1 MGLTDEQVADDTSR
15 EVSNFTI
22 GFLRFAT
29 DKLGA
34 NAESAGSGT
43 LVKVGSIFGVL
54 TAAHVISEL
63 TRHSSVG
70 IVVFG
75 GEGKLQKQEIDM
87 KETEA
92 VIFYKPENKER
103 GPDIAFLRL
112 PEVNASNLRATHLFL
127 DLEELRA
134 RSDSDPPFLDW
145 MVGVVGEW
153 TTELEPITPPGGLT
167 SPLRRKRFQA
177 LLGVGK
183 SVGHR
188 TENGFDLFDFA
199 PNVPRPPSTYGGVSG
214 GAIWHLY
221 IEQLGENDY
230 AVRGKRFIGVPFYEL
245 YDDKNALYLVCHG
258 PQSYGQL
265 SDAILSKWAS

>member
-145 MVGVVGEW
+145 MVGRCWRVDYR
-153 TTELEPITPPGGLT
+153 TRTNNPPGRIDIPLT
-167 SPLRRKRFQA
+167 SKAIPGAFGRWKVGGPSNREWFRPL
-177 LLGVGK
+177 
-183 SVGHR
+183 
-188 TENGFDLFDFA
+188 
-199 PNVPRPPSTYGGVSG
+199 
-214 GAIWHLY
+214 
-221 IEQLGENDY
+221 
-230 AVRGKRFIGVPFYEL
+230 
-245 YDDKNALYLVCHG
+245 
-258 PQSYGQL
+258 
-265 SDAILSKWAS
+265 